1 MAEDDKLKRIEQE
14 ASKEERKIEQE
25 IKKEEAQ
32 VKKDETELKK
42 EEGKINLLKK
52 ESEKLEQ
59 VKEEVS
65 NKKIS
70 EVEIELNLSG
80 FKTFVN
86 TAYYILIKKRVLFY
100 ILLILAVTVGFG
112 SFIPGGWY
120 IHTASIPAL
129 LNPLQS
135 NSPLIGNNYLGM
147 GGSLSGLDPYTF
159 YIQMQNVLKTGN
171 VPAINHLEYLPIG

>member
-1 MAEDDKLKRIEQE
+1 MVLLTQE
-14 ASKEERKIEQE
+14 TGLYVIVALAIVIGYLIGVSTQEE
-25 IKKEEAQ
+25 
-32 VKKDETELKK
+32 
-42 EEGKINLLKK
+42 KINQLKK

-65 NKKIS
+65 KKKVS
-70 EVEIELNLSG
+70 EIEIELNLSG
-80 FKTFVN
+80 FKSFGN
-86 TAYYILIKKRVLFY
+86 AAYNILIKKKVLFY
-100 ILLILAVTVGFG
+100 LLLILAVTV
-112 SFIPGGWY
+112 GWY

-159 YIQMQNVLKTGN
+159 YIQMQNTHQRMIPRV
-171 VPAINHLEYLPIG
+171 HLLWKEDLLVDTPNSLLLERYQF